1 MKRRFLSAEPLV
13 NYILVLHP
21 TVVSNVGL
29 KYTGVG
35 HGTSIREVYFF
46 GPKSI
51 LFLLKYAQIYFFV
64 AIEDITTEF
73 WAKFGISR
81 KIIA

>member
-1 MKRRFLSAEPLV
+1 MDNFKRSLAQQASW
-13 NYILVLHP
+13 N
-21 TVVSNVGL
+21 S
-29 KYTGVG
+29 TGVG

-81 KIIA
+81 KIIAGVNKKQEQAGAE

>member
-1 MKRRFLSAEPLV
+1 MLAGMGH
-13 NYILVLHP
+13 NGQNGH
-21 TVVSNVGL
+21 NA
-29 KYTGVG
+29 GVG

>member
-1 MKRRFLSAEPLV
+1 MGVLELSARCLEDICLM
-13 NYILVLHP
+13 
-21 TVVSNVGL
+21 SGGQGA
-29 KYTGVG
+29 GVG

-64 AIEDITTEF
+64 AIEDISTEF